1 MCSRTGYTGRV
12 GVYEVLPINDQV
24 RALISRGALTEE
36 IRAEAVRGGMISM
49 RRDGMMKARDGITT
63 PGEILRNVFSIV

>member
-1 MCSRTGYTGRV
+1 
-12 GVYEVLPINDQV
+12 
-24 RALISRGALTEE
+24 
-36 IRAEAVRGGMISM
+36 MISM